1 MATESCPRSVLLIED
16 DRALRE
22 DIAAFL
28 EDRGYATLP
37 SEDVSGAIALLLQE
51 DVPRP
56 CLVLADLITLVVD
69 WPRLIDT
76 LRPDDQLATLP
87 MALISVQ
94 RVGERPH
101 RVKRPIDLELLDRI
115 VKEHCCGGAGD
126 GGRSRGGRDSIG
138 RGPS

>member
-56 CLVLADLITLVVD
+56 CRCSRDLITLVGTGLVSST
-69 WPRLIDT
+69 PSSPT
-76 LRPDDQLATLP
+76 T
-87 MALISVQ
+87 S
-94 RVGERPH
+94 
-101 RVKRPIDLELLDRI
+101 
-115 VKEHCCGGAGD
+115 
-126 GGRSRGGRDSIG
+126 SRRC
-138 RGPS
+138 RWL